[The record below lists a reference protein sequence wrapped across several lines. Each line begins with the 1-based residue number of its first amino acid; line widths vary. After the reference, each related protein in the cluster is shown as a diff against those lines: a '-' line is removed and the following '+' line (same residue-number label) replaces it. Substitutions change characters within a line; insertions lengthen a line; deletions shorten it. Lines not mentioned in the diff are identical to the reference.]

1 MQSEKKSP
9 RQILYLFMAFLVA
22 AGIWLYA
29 DQTNN
34 GNGSPRTI
42 TREIKGVPITYT
54 SVDTV
59 LADRGLMLLDEGTDA
74 TIDLTLKGGR
84 WMVNVLDASDIR
96 VTCDLGS
103 IANSGVQRASV
114 SISVDPKYGQ
124 VTKQSLYM
132 ATVNISE
139 LYSKTVDVKCEMKG
153 NVAEGYSAGQLQLS
167 VEKLEIRGQAEDI
180 DPVSYAK
187 VTLDLGKDAVETV
200 SKTLTW
206 QFYDEND
213 QLMAETGIH
222 PTVESVQATLP
233 VYVTKDLR
241 LVVDFKE
248 YPGARARNLDV
259 KIEPQVI
266 TVSGDAAQ
274 LRDVETITLAE
285 FDLLELLG
293 DNATNRHSYP
303 IIIPD
308 GCQNLNGVT
317 RATLTVSFKDM
328 TSAEVVANRF
338 EVANVPEGKR
348 ARILTEELPVTVFG
362 TAADVEAV
370 TGDDV
375 TMIAD
380 LSDYSGASGTYT
392 VPATVRIGTSGDV
405 GVTGVYQVQVT
416 IQEQQEQPEE
426 DTPQE

>member
-1 MQSEKKSP
+1 MQSEKKST
-9 RQILYLFMAFLVA
+9 RQILYLFLALLVA
-22 AGIWLYA
+22 SGIWLYA
-29 DQTNN
+29 DQTGN
-34 GNGSPRTI
+34 GSGSPRTI
-42 TREIKGVPITYT
+42 KREIKDVPITYT

-74 TIDLTLKGGR
+74 AIDLTLEGGR
-84 WMVNVLDASDIR
+84 WMVNVLDVSDIR

-103 IANSGVQRASV
+103 ITSSGIQRASI

-124 VTKQSLYM
+124 VTEKSLYM

-200 SKTLTW
+200 SKTLDW

-213 QLMAETGIH
+213 QLIEGTGIH
-222 PTVESVQATLP
+222 PTVENVQATLP

-241 LVVDFKE
+241 LVVKYKE
-248 YPGARARNLDV
+248 YAGARERNLDA
-259 KIEPQVI
+259 KIEPGVI
-266 TVSGDAAQ
+266 TVSGDAAK

-293 DNATNRHSYP
+293 DNATNRHTYP

-328 TSAEVVANRF
+328 VSAEVVANQF
-338 EVANVPEGKR
+338 EAANIPEGKSV
-348 ARILTEELPVTVFG
+348 RILTEELPVMIFG
-362 TAADVEAV
+362 TTADVEAV

-375 TMIAD
+375 TIIAD
-380 LSDYSGASGTYT
+380 LSDYSGAAGTYT
-392 VPATVRIGTSGDV
+392 VPATVQIGTSGDV

-416 IQEQQEQPEE
+416 IQEQQEQEQE
-426 DTPQE
+426 TPQE